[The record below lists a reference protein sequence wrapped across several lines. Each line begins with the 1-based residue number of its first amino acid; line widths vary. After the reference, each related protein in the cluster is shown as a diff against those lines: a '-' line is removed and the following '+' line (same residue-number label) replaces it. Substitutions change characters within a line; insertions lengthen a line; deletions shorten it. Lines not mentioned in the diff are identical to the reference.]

1 MVQCK
6 PKKSAEI
13 DSQRYRCEDQS
24 SLPAPHLALRAGFF
38 QELGAGFLEAVALL
52 GGEAGDAV
60 LGDFVE
66 EGVDG
71 FDDVVAR
78 GGGLGE
84 RDGARLGEGAEM
96 LAGAALAEEIAEGE
110 TDVAAE
116 VFDEEERGETGG
128 PEEAKIDDG
137 VGGEELEGD
146 DAKEDGGDPFGL
158 EGEEDFDVRI
168 DGAEGD
174 EDGEIYGL
182 GTAKGEEAD
191 GKRGDG
197 GEDAGAENYE

>member
-13 DSQRYRCEDQS
+13 DSQRYRCDDQS

-60 LGDFVE
+60 LGDFIE

-96 LAGAALAEEIAEGE
+96 LAKSRREKRMWPRRYLMKRNAARQVAQKRPKSMMAWAARSWRETMPRRTAAIHLALR
-110 TDVAAE
+110 VK
-116 VFDEEERGETGG
+116 
-128 PEEAKIDDG
+128 KIST
-137 VGGEELEGD
+137 
-146 DAKEDGGDPFGL
+146 FG
-158 EGEEDFDVRI
+158 
-168 DGAEGD
+168 
-174 EDGEIYGL
+174 
-182 GTAKGEEAD
+182 
-191 GKRGDG
+191 
-197 GEDAGAENYE
+197 